1 MEGIIFWKILLQ
13 SVNGN
18 RLHLW
23 EPSSETCKLSI
34 FKLYIFDEFKNIINL
49 CISII
54 KLSVFL
60 IFCL

>member
-1 MEGIIFWKILLQ
+1 MG
-13 SVNGN
+13 NGN

-60 IFCL
+60 TFCI